1 MSDFLKRLEII
12 QNAIALGDEDIIA
25 LQIPKLPPEAAA
37 LIKLLA
43 DQQYAEASIW
53 LTQYRQNNLM
63 PAEYKDPKLSGLQAE
78 LVALENKLTA
88 LTAEKADYE
97 REIAE
102 FTAAYMQ
109 EVGSTLQKVLQ
120 QQKDA
125 AEKAAQNQTAE
136 EKQQNE
142 DLKKARQNYEE
153 FTRQQQE
160 QPPSNNLSEEEKGE
174 LKKLYKQAANKCH
187 PDKLPDDKKE
197 IGTQMFK
204 ELESAYRQQDLKTVR
219 QIWQKL
225 QDGDWRAGSAIIVNP
240 QILRRRIA
248 EARQNINAL
257 TAELKSIQTDE
268 VYRLLQSLKTQ
279 NITWEEHFAQIK
291 KDLQN
296 QLAKQNDE

>member
-12 QNAIALGDEDIIA
+12 QNAIVLGDEDIIA

-37 LIKLLA
+37 LTKLLA

-53 LTQYRQNNLM
+53 LTQHRQNNLM
-63 PAEYKDPKLSGLQAE
+63 PAEYKDPELSGLQAE

-109 EVGSTLQKVLQ
+109 EVGPILQKVLQ

-125 AEKAAQNQTAE
+125 AEKAAQNQTAA
-136 EKQQNE
+136 EKRRNE

-296 QLAKQNDE
+296 QLSEQNDN